1 VIAARSRP
9 FLQRELAKDITVG
22 KLLVMTAAL
31 VSLFVDQ
38 SFGGVYAS
46 IQNYAGG
53 TLGASA
59 DELPWTV
66 IGFNTFYW
74 VTLLLTPWLVDR
86 FGRRAIFGIGHVTFG
101 ALTLY
106 LATTISLSGFMIGR
120 CVEGIAQG
128 TFFVCAVAT
137 VLTLFGPGL
146 RGIAFSCF
154 SVISLTGVAAGPF
167 IGGWFIDHAYWRDAF
182 VLYALSAAFAGTI
195 IFALLEAPGPRP
207 TGRFDIPGVAFVF
220 LAFSCFE
227 YASAFGERRGWLSSP
242 DIVWAC
248 LLSAVGFAGFIWRE
262 LCEDRC
268 GFIQLRLFNI
278 RNLAVG
284 SALGFGLGVP
294 LYGANL
300 FLQYAQTSLGFPPS
314 TAGALLLL
322 RIPAILLVAPFFVLL
337 VNSDRLDVR
346 VPVTLGF
353 VLVPL
358 SYALLV
364 PRTTSESDFWTFALA
379 IVLSGAGFASL
390 FSPIANVLVRSLPTE
405 VRAEGIA
412 IFKMVLLL
420 GGSVAATALAVVYDH
435 SWAWYQALLAGG
447 ATLGHLRPIGIVP
460 SPSTLSAL
468 IGEQAAA
475 LAYADNS
482 KVVALATLLNLPLI
496 LFLRKPETA
505 AAVPAPGPTE
515 APAAR
520 R

>member
-1 VIAARSRP
+1 
-9 FLQRELAKDITVG
+9 
-22 KLLVMTAAL
+22 M
-31 VSLFVDQ
+31 
-38 SFGGVYAS
+38 
-46 IQNYAGG
+46 
-53 TLGASA
+53 
-59 DELPWTV
+59 
-66 IGFNTFYW
+66 
-74 VTLLLTPWLVDR
+74 
-86 FGRRAIFGIGHVTFG
+86 
-101 ALTLY
+101 
-106 LATTISLSGFMIGR
+106 
-120 CVEGIAQG
+120 
-128 TFFVCAVAT
+128 
-137 VLTLFGPGL
+137 
-146 RGIAFSCF
+146 
-154 SVISLTGVAAGPF
+154 
-167 IGGWFIDHAYWRDAF
+167 
-182 VLYALSAAFAGTI
+182 
-195 IFALLEAPGPRP
+195 
-207 TGRFDIPGVAFVF
+207 
-220 LAFSCFE
+220 
-227 YASAFGERRGWLSSP
+227 
-242 DIVWAC
+242 
-248 LLSAVGFAGFIWRE
+248 
-262 LCEDRC
+262 
-268 GFIQLRLFNI
+268 
-278 RNLAVG
+278 
-284 SALGFGLGVP
+284 P

-364 PRTTSESDFWTFALA
+364 PQTTSGWDFWTFALA
-379 IVLSGAGFASL
+379 IVLSGAGFVSL

-460 SPSTLSAL
+460 PLSTPSAL

-482 KVVALATLLNLPLI
+482 KVVALVTLLNLPLI
-496 LFLRKPETA
+496 LFLRKPGTA

-515 APAAR
+515 VPGVR
-520 R
+520 T